1 GSSPGMTIVAA
12 AGASRKTVGP
22 RLPPDELFPP
32 VALHIEQGGE
42 IAVVDPDVSG
52 SGDRGLGVIGNAKAG
67 GFDHA
72 EIVGAVNDHERVE
85 IFEVER
91 FTELDQRGEL
101 GGAADDRFSDFA
113 GQLAVLDLQLISA
126 VFLKA

>member
-1 GSSPGMTIVAA
+1 AA
-12 AGASRKTVGP
+12 DRP
-22 RLPPDELFPP
+22 PNRLPPDDLSPP

-52 SGDRGLGVIGNAKAG
+52 GGDRGLGVIGGAKAG

-72 EIVGAVNDHERVE
+72 AIGGAVTDPERVE
-85 IFEVER
+85 IVEIEG

-113 GQLAVLDLQLISA
+113 GQL
-126 VFLKA
+126 